1 MSNTSAYL
9 FPTIYKSHLW
19 VGFRKRKKLFPN
31 TALFLMFLIFS
42 ARFLYLPPVGGISL
56 VCFHKNH
63 HLLLS
68 AWWEKCVY
76 ATLTSGWKALLKREI
91 IGYKALILLEILG
104 FFYIWGQENN
114 CYQHGC
120 PHSHTSRTA
129 DSCVQCLARKSTAL
143 FRANMWR
150 NKCLKIRIP
159 WHKWWARGLFDLSW
173 FLRNIWI
180 PGIRAFYLFSI
191 SLPVCHRQCKI
202 NCTFGALDPTD
213 TAVGTLI
220 LIGNNRHPCFSPG
233 KDVHGANGITFFT
246 ADTFFIIYS

>member
-104 FFYIWGQENN
+104 FFSYLRTGKQLLPTWLSAFPHQQNSGFSCSVPCQEVY
-114 CYQHGC
+114 C
-120 PHSHTSRTA
+120 T
-129 DSCVQCLARKSTAL
+129 
-143 FRANMWR
+143 
-150 NKCLKIRIP
+150 
-159 WHKWWARGLFDLSW
+159 
-173 FLRNIWI
+173 I
-180 PGIRAFYLFSI
+180 PG
-191 SLPVCHRQCKI
+191 
-202 NCTFGALDPTD
+202 
-213 TAVGTLI
+213 
-220 LIGNNRHPCFSPG
+220 
-233 KDVHGANGITFFT
+233 
-246 ADTFFIIYS
+246 